1 MRSPLT
7 RRRQNVVALV
17 FLALFIVMAA
27 WRGFD
32 AALDGAILFIVL
44 VFGFGHTV
52 YLAVVHRRAA
62 ARRVTLEAERLV
74 QRNSSERVVATIDLT
89 APFASECVYQDV
101 DWVLYKVSQGRT
113 TMWMSIPSDADGAPV
128 RAVGLTWPPRAPSG
142 LGYL

>member
-44 VFGFGHTV
+44 VFGCGHTV

-74 QRNSSERVVATIDLT
+74 QRNGSERVVATIDLT
-89 APFASECVYQDV
+89 AH
-101 DWVLYKVSQGRT
+101 
-113 TMWMSIPSDADGAPV
+113 
-128 RAVGLTWPPRAPSG
+128 
-142 LGYL
+142 